1 MKTSLFWGGLSECIR
16 IMILEYYV
24 VEKYIW
30 QLAFIVTSRVC
41 ANSGYLTLRG

>member
-1 MKTSLFWGGLSECIR
+1 MSRLMDR
-16 IMILEYYV
+16 IIILEYYV

-30 QLAFIVTSRVC
+30 QLAFIVTLRVC

>member
-1 MKTSLFWGGLSECIR
+1 MDR
-16 IMILEYYV
+16 IIILEYYV

-30 QLAFIVTSRVC
+30 QLAFIVTLRVC